1 MKLKLMTYNI
11 ASCRT
16 YKLGPDYRPVVRDFD
31 PYIKA
36 LQGFAPDVCGLNE
49 VDYKHPRSCRVKMAQ
64 MLGDALGYDSA
75 FAPAVTWGLGT
86 YGNGFISKYKI
97 KEIES
102 YPIPDPAV
110 KDEPAYYESRVV
122 LHAVVDMGGRDVDFF
137 VTHFGLARAE
147 AQNAADTLVW
157 LIKTAKNPVVVMG
170 DFNPEDYINGE
181 RLSKTLFYKE
191 ELARFAE
198 AGLEPAN
205 AGRFGAFDTIIH
217 DSFNAISPCPFDNIL
232 VTPNIEITAA
242 DRHVEPWMNDHALV
256 WANLTIK

>member
-1 MKLKLMTYNI
+1 MKFKLMTYNI
-11 ASCRT
+11 ASCRN

-49 VDYKHPRSCRVKMAQ
+49 VDYKLPRSCRVKMAQ
-64 MLGDALGYDSA
+64 MLGDALGYESA
-75 FAPAVTWGLGT
+75 FAPAITWGLGT

-157 LIKTAKNPVVVMG
+157 LIKTAKNPVVAMG
-170 DFNPEDYINGE
+170 DFNLPANDPILAPIFELLQDTFSVYPDKSVITYPSHPCITDKPDHHNKIDYIFVSRHFKVE
-181 RLSKTLFYKE
+181 SVEIPALLLSDHKPYI
-191 ELARFAE
+191 A
-198 AGLEPAN
+198 
-205 AGRFGAFDTIIH
+205 
-217 DSFNAISPCPFDNIL
+217 
-232 VTPNIEITAA
+232 
-242 DRHVEPWMNDHALV
+242 HVELLDEETN
-256 WANLTIK
+256 

>member
-1 MKLKLMTYNI
+1 MKFKLMTYNI
-11 ASCRT
+11 ASCRN

-49 VDYKHPRSCRVKMAQ
+49 VDYKLPRSCRVKMAQ

-75 FAPAVTWGLGT
+75 FAPAITWGLGT

-102 YPIPDPAV
+102 YPIPDPEV
-110 KDEPAYYESRVV
+110 KDEPAYYESRVI

-170 DFNPEDYINGE
+170 DFNMTSDNPIMKPLLDELQDSFDYYPDQTVFTWPCKPEMFPQYAPSSYERIDYIL
-181 RLSKTLFYKE
+181 LSRHFKIESVEIPDLILSDHKPYIANV
-191 ELARFAE
+191 ELLDDVK
-198 AGLEPAN
+198 G
-205 AGRFGAFDTIIH
+205 
-217 DSFNAISPCPFDNIL
+217 
-232 VTPNIEITAA
+232 
-242 DRHVEPWMNDHALV
+242 
-256 WANLTIK
+256 